1 MAYEHLLTVLNEHVA
16 TLTFNRPK
24 SLNALNADLLDELA
38 DYLDKVAGD
47 DAVRV
52 LVLTGSGEKAFVA
65 GADINELARCNA
77 LTGKLMAQKGQG
89 AIAKL
94 QRLPIPVIAAV
105 NGYALGGGCEI
116 ALGCDFIYTAESA
129 MFGLPEITLG
139 LIPGF
144 GGTQRLARRVGVGRA
159 KELIFTGQMITAA
172 EALSMGLVNHMVPAD
187 QLRDAV
193 NKTARAL
200 CQKGRVAL
208 RAAKAAINA
217 GLNADLETGCALE
230 VDAFALCMAS
240 RDAREGT
247 SAFLEKRKPDFTGSF
262 KE

>member
-1 MAYEHLLTVLNEHVA
+1 MPYQHLLTVLNEHVA

-116 ALGCDFIYTAESA
+116 ALGCDFLYAAEKA

-139 LIPGF
+139 LIP
-144 GGTQRLARRVGVGRA
+144 
-159 KELIFTGQMITAA
+159 
-172 EALSMGLVNHMVPAD
+172 
-187 QLRDAV
+187 
-193 NKTARAL
+193 
-200 CQKGRVAL
+200 
-208 RAAKAAINA
+208 
-217 GLNADLETGCALE
+217 
-230 VDAFALCMAS
+230 
-240 RDAREGT
+240 
-247 SAFLEKRKPDFTGSF
+247 
-262 KE
+262 